1 MHTHVNLFEGAD
13 ERQCRQGRRSLEAL
27 TPAAAGRRHNS
38 GRAALVSYPA
48 ADGFCCYSLTAPA
61 VAFMIRFWK
70 MKKTMATGMVMI
82 AAAASFSGYC
92 VPALS

>member
-13 ERQCRQGRRSLEAL
+13 ERQCRQAGGMAE
-27 TPAAAGRRHNS
+27 PAPVPAGNRHSS
-38 GRAALVSYPA
+38 GRAALVSFPA
-48 ADGFCCYSLTAPA
+48 ADSVCCYSLTAPA